1 MLVVIYE
8 ENHMT
13 NTITITRKSYI
24 DLVMVS
30 LTALARVDY
39 YAKSDKQIKDYENIE
54 AKMTNALKSI
64 LDQVGD

>member
-1 MLVVIYE
+1 
-8 ENHMT
+8 MT
-13 NTITITRKSYI
+13 ETITITRKSYI

>member
-1 MLVVIYE
+1 
-8 ENHMT
+8 MT
-13 NTITITRKSYI
+13 DTITITRKSYI

>member
-13 NTITITRKSYI
+13 DTITITRKSYI

>member
-1 MLVVIYE
+1 LLVVIYE

-13 NTITITRKSYI
+13 DTITITRKSYI

>member
-1 MLVVIYE
+1 
-8 ENHMT
+8 MT
-13 NTITITRKSYI
+13 DTITITRKSYM